1 MIYKVLGNRE
11 EYSDLKNSKNLM
23 VKEAAVSLLDELL
36 SQ

>member
-1 MIYKVLGNRE
+1 MGNKD
-11 EYSDLKNSKNLM
+11 EYESLKKSKNLM